1 MVPSRQNLAI
11 KPRKT
16 LRNVIIGLALLG
28 GGAVAYAG
36 YLLHQA
42 DKALENMSVAPPVK
56 TTQQGLNGL
65 VAPAENFKPMTF
77 LLTGIDSRDGSGGTL
92 NTDVLMLVTL
102 NPETRSATI
111 VSIPRDLEM
120 KPKEFGLSSQ
130 KANYYYAHYYIQDK
144 DTAIQKTKEL
154 YGNMFNVPIDY
165 MAAIDFDGFRNVVDE
180 LGGIEMNVDMDM
192 RYVDEEDGTN
202 INLKKG
208 FQTLNG
214 KQTLDFL
221 RYRKSNRG
229 TEESS
234 DLARNQRQQEVLDK
248 LLQKMTSFSGITQW
262 SGLLKIAGESVK
274 TDIPADELRRFLLSF
289 QKLKPDHI
297 EFIHLDGR
305 WDSPFIV
312 VKEDELTAAIAS
324 LRTQRG
330 LPAEVPGTTVTG
342 STYSLYSKRFG
353 IDPAPVKSKE
363 KEKETDTMNKNGRSR

>member
-1 MVPSRQNLAI
+1 MVPSRQNITI

-28 GGAVAYAG
+28 AGAVAYAG

-56 TTQQGLNGL
+56 TTQQGLNSL

-77 LLTGIDSRDGSGGTL
+77 LLTGIDSRQGSGGTL
-92 NTDVLMLVTL
+92 NTDVLMLVSL
-102 NPETRSATI
+102 NPETRSATV

-120 KPKEFGLSSQ
+120 KPREFGLPSQ
-130 KANYYYAHYYIQDK
+130 KANYYYAYYYIQDK

-154 YGNMFNVPIDY
+154 YGDMFNVPIDY

-192 RYVDEEDGTN
+192 RYVDEEDGTD

-248 LLQKMTSFSGITQW
+248 LLQKMTSFNGIAQW
-262 SGLLKIAGESVK
+262 GGLLKIAGESVK

-305 WDSPFIV
+305 WDSPYIV
-312 VKEDELTAAIAS
+312 VKEDELTAAIAA

-330 LPAEVPGTTVTG
+330 LPAEIPGTTVTG
-342 STYSLYSKRFG
+342 STYSVYSKRFG
-353 IDPAPVKSKE
+353 IDPAPLKI
-363 KEKETDTMNKNGRSR
+363 KETSTTTNKNSRSR

>member
-1 MVPSRQNLAI
+1 MVPSRQNLTI
-11 KPRKT
+11 KPRKS

-28 GGAVAYAG
+28 VGAVAYAG

-65 VAPAENFKPMTF
+65 VAPSENFKPMTF
-77 LLTGIDSRDGSGGTL
+77 LLTGIDSRQGSGGTL
-92 NTDVLMLVTL
+92 NTDVLMLVSL

-120 KPKEFGLSSQ
+120 KPREFGLSSQ
-130 KANYYYAHYYIQDK
+130 KANYYYSYYYIQDK
-144 DTAIQKTKEL
+144 ETAIQKTKEL
-154 YGNMFNVPIDY
+154 YGDMFNVPIDY

-192 RYVDEEDGTN
+192 RYVDEEDGTD

-274 TDIPADELRRFLLSF
+274 TDIPSDELRRFLLSF

-305 WDSPFIV
+305 WDSPYIV
-312 VKEDELTAAIAS
+312 VKEDELTAAITA

-330 LPAEVPGTTVTG
+330 LPAAIPGTTVTG
-342 STYSLYSKRFG
+342 STYSVYSKRFG
-353 IDPAPVKSKE
+353 IDPAPVKI
-363 KEKETDTMNKNGRSR
+363 KEKETGTITKNSRSR

>member
-1 MVPSRQNLAI
+1 MVPSRQNLTI

-28 GGAVAYAG
+28 VGAVAYAG
-36 YLLHQA
+36 FLLHQA
-42 DKALENMSVAPPVK
+42 DKALKSMSVAPPVK
-56 TTQQGLNGL
+56 TTPQGLGSL
-65 VAPAENFKPMTF
+65 IAPAENFKPMTF
-77 LLTGIDSRDGSGGTL
+77 LLTGIDSRNGSGGTL
-92 NTDVLMLVTL
+92 NTDVLMLVSL
-102 NPETRSATI
+102 NPETRSATV

-130 KANYYYAHYYIQDK
+130 KANYYFAYYYIQNK

-154 YGNMFNVPIDY
+154 YSNMFNVPIDY
-165 MAAIDFDGFRNVVDE
+165 MAAINFDGFRNVVDE
-180 LGGIEMNVDMDM
+180 LDGIEIDVDMDM
-192 RYVDEEDGTN
+192 RYIDEEDGTN

-208 FQTLNG
+208 LQTLNG

-229 TEESS
+229 TDEST
-234 DLARNQRQQEVLDK
+234 DLARNQRQQDVLDK
-248 LLQKMTSFSGITQW
+248 LLKKMTSFSGITQW

-297 EFIHLDGR
+297 EFIHLNGR

-312 VKEDELTAAIAS
+312 VKEEELTAAIAS

-330 LPAEVPGTTVTG
+330 LSAEIPRTTVTG

-353 IDPAPVKSKE
+353 IDPAPVKI
-363 KEKETDTMNKNGRSR
+363 KEKETSTMTKNSRSR

>member
-1 MVPSRQNLAI
+1 MVPSRQNITI

-16 LRNVIIGLALLG
+16 LRNIIIGLALLG
-28 GGAVAYAG
+28 AGAVAYAG

-56 TTQQGLNGL
+56 TTPQGLNSL

-77 LLTGIDSRDGSGGTL
+77 LLTGIDSRQGSGGTL
-92 NTDVLMLVTL
+92 NTDVLMLVSL
-102 NPETRSATI
+102 NPETRSATV

-120 KPKEFGLSSQ
+120 KPREFGLPSQ

-180 LGGIEMNVDMDM
+180 LGGIEMYVDMDM

-208 FQTLNG
+208 LQTLNG

-234 DLARNQRQQEVLDK
+234 DLARNQRQQDVLDK
-248 LLQKMTSFSGITQW
+248 LLQKMTSLGGIAQW
-262 SGLLKIAGESVK
+262 GGLLKIAGESVK

-297 EFIHLDGR
+297 EFIHLEGR
-305 WDSPFIV
+305 WDSPYIV
-312 VKEDELTAAIAS
+312 VKEDELTAAIAA

-330 LPAEVPGTTVTG
+330 LPAEIPGTTVTG

-353 IDPAPVKSKE
+353 IDPAPVKI
-363 KEKETDTMNKNGRSR
+363 KETGTTTKNSSRSR

>member
-1 MVPSRQNLAI
+1 MVPSRQNLTI
-11 KPRKT
+11 KPRKS

-28 GGAVAYAG
+28 VGAVAYAG

-65 VAPAENFKPMTF
+65 VAPSENFKPMTF
-77 LLTGIDSRDGSGGTL
+77 LLTGIDSRQGSGGTL
-92 NTDVLMLVTL
+92 NTDVLMLVSL

-120 KPKEFGLSSQ
+120 KPREFGLSSQ
-130 KANYYYAHYYIQDK
+130 KANYYYAYYYIQDK
-144 DTAIQKTKEL
+144 ETAIQKTKEL
-154 YGNMFNVPIDY
+154 YGDMFNVPIDY

-192 RYVDEEDGTN
+192 RYVDEEDGTD

-208 FQTLNG
+208 LQTLNG

-274 TDIPADELRRFLLSF
+274 TDIPSDELRRFLLSF

-305 WDSPFIV
+305 WDSPYIV
-312 VKEDELTAAIAS
+312 VKEDELTAAIAA

-330 LPAEVPGTTVTG
+330 LPAAIPGTTVTG
-342 STYSLYSKRFG
+342 STYSVYSKRFG
-353 IDPAPVKSKE
+353 IDPAPVKI
-363 KEKETDTMNKNGRSR
+363 KEKETGTITKNSRSR